1 MWREEQQDSLRERIR
16 QMSDED
22 LIKMVCEDASQ
33 YRQDALQC
41 AEAELAARG
50 IELVDEDAPVQEEG
64 EFFHGKKLDESLLA
78 CPVCHSKMRTG
89 YLYGQKEVIIM
100 FTDNSEER
108 FVEVLACSGCGQV
121 RLLVD
126 YETKVEG

>member
-16 QMSDED
+16 QMSDEE

-33 YRQDALQC
+33 YRQNALQA

-50 IELVDEDAPVQEEG
+50 IELVDEDATAQAEG
-64 EFFHGKKLDESLLA
+64 EFFHGRKLDEALLT
-78 CPVCHSKMRTG
+78 CRVCHGEMRKG
-89 YLYGQKEVIIM
+89 YLYGQKEVIVM

-108 FVEVLACSGCGQV
+108 FVEVLACSRCGQV

-126 YETKVEG
+126 YETEVDG